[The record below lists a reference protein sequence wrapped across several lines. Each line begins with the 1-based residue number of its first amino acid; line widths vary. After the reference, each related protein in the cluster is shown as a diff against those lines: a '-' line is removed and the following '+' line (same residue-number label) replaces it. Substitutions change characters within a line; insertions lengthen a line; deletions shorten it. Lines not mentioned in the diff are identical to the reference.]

1 MDAATELRVALSRGP
16 ELELQS
22 CTPELPPVWRNLLRW
37 NFQGATGLGRTLFT
51 CVGGHLALPDR
62 GAALVGREDGG
73 NLLVLPPRE
82 VWERGELT
90 PTELTQWSFLVASAG
105 QAMLLTLPQLHLGC
119 INYFDA
125 GNWALNFAA
134 EPHGM
139 KNAPE
144 HRRVHM
150 HLLGRSR
157 AAGDPSWQW
166 GEAPKFPDYADREAW
181 ASKHELLS
189 AAECKKIVA
198 EAERVLRER
207 YGFTSQQISP
217 WETCSACEYPMVVTP
232 EQSGGRCAECGDQ
245 QFGVCYLE

>member
-1 MDAATELRVALSRGP
+1 
-16 ELELQS
+16 
-22 CTPELPPVWRNLLRW
+22 LPRI
-37 NFQGATGLGRTLFT
+37 LFT
-51 CVGGHLALPDR
+51 CVGGHLALPEK

-90 PTELTQWSFLVASAG
+90 PTELTQWSFLIAAAG
-105 QAMLLTLPQLHLGC
+105 QAMLSTLPQLQLGC
-119 INYFDA
+119 INYFEA

-134 EPHGM
+134 EPSGPGSYGM

-157 AAGDPSWQW
+157 NATDPSWQW

-181 ASKHELLS
+181 ASKHKLLS
-189 AAECKKIVA
+189 AEECKQIAA
-198 EAERVLRER
+198 EAERVLRGR
-207 YGFTSQQISP
+207 YGFVSQQVSP
-217 WETCSACEYPMVVTP
+217 WETCAGCEYPMVITP
-232 EQSGGRCAECGDQ
+232 QQSAGRCAECGDQ
-245 QFGVCYLE
+245 SFGVCYLE

>member
-1 MDAATELRVALSRGP
+1 
-16 ELELQS
+16 
-22 CTPELPPVWRNLLRW
+22 
-37 NFQGATGLGRTLFT
+37 LGRTLFT
-51 CVGGHLALPDR
+51 CVGGRLALPDK
-62 GAALVGREDGG
+62 GAALVSREDGG

-90 PTELTQWSFLVASAG
+90 PVELTQWSFLVAAAG
-105 QAMLLTLPQLHLGC
+105 QAMLKALPQLESGC
-119 INYFDA
+119 INYWEA

-134 EPHGM
+134 EPQGPGSSGM
-139 KNAPE
+139 KSAPE

-157 AAGDPSWQW
+157 TSTDPSWQW

-189 AAECKKIVA
+189 AKECEQIVA

-217 WETCSACEYPMVVTP
+217 WDTCSACQYPIVVTP
-232 EQSGGRCAECGDQ
+232 EQSGGRCSECGDQ
-245 QFGVCYLE
+245 SFGVCYLE